1 MHIYRTLLFNGVV
14 VGGRTT
20 YVHMCANRPHIPH
33 TTPPHT
39 VCMLFL
45 LWIIFPY
52 TLHNM
57 CLMKFQHRQYVDKQ
71 QPLNNTLDTT

>member
-1 MHIYRTLLFNGVV
+1 MLFHVV
-14 VGGRTT
+14 VVSGWTT
-20 YVHMCANRPHIPH
+20 YYVRTNRPHITH
-33 TTPPHT
+33 TTAHHT
-39 VCMLFL
+39 VCMLLL